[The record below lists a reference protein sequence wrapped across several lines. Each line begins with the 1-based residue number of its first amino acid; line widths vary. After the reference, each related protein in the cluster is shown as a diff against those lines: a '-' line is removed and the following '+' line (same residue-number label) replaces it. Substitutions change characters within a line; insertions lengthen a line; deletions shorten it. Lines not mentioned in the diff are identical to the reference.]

1 MRVKVSERNQISL
14 PSSVRKQLNIKP
26 GDYLLVDVQDGLIMM
41 LPLPPNKTNYL
52 SGLYKEI
59 WAGVDANEYIREER
73 ASWQESDKQ
82 DFENE

>member
-41 LPLPPNKTNYL
+41 LPLPPNKANYL
-52 SGLYKEI
+52 LGLHKEI
-59 WAGVDANEYIREER
+59 WAGIDTDQYLREER
-73 ASWQESDKQ
+73 ASWRDSD
-82 DFENE
+82 DE

>member
-41 LPLPPNKTNYL
+41 LPLPPNKANYL
-52 SGLYKEI
+52 LGLHKEI
-59 WAGVDANEYIREER
+59 
-73 ASWQESDKQ
+73 
-82 DFENE
+82 